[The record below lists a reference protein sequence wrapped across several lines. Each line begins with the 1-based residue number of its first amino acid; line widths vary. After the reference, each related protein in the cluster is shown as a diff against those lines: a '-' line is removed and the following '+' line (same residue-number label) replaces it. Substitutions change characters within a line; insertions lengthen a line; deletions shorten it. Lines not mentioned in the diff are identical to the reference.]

1 MLISLNRI
9 FKFITATC
17 NLYNIDESHGIR
29 HSIDMLCMTKNIFNE
44 EKVKFDYLKNK
55 EHIVYTSALLHD
67 MCDHKY
73 MKPEEGINNIKS
85 FLLDNKYNTNDIN
98 TIVRIMNN
106 MSYSKIKKN
115 GFPFHENDNDEF
127 IKMFHIVREADLM
140 CAYEVERCII
150 YDIFTNN
157 NNNNFIT
164 SYDRAN
170 DLFKKR
176 MFKHYDDNLFTTS
189 YALREGKNLELDA
202 KLKLDE
208 LKNIINDISIDEQL
222 L

>member
-29 HSIDMLCMTKNIFNE
+29 HSIDMLRMTKNILNE
-44 EKVKFDYLKNK
+44 EKVKFDYLNNK

-73 MKPEEGINNIKS
+73 MEPEEGINNIKS
-85 FLLDNKYNTNDIN
+85 FLIDNKYNNHDIS
-98 TIVRIMNN
+98 TIVRIMNT

-115 GFPFHENDNDEF
+115 GYPFNENDTQEF

-140 CAYEVERCII
+140 CAYEVERCV
-150 YDIFTNN
+150 IFDVFSNK
-157 NNNNFIT
+157 NNFVS
-164 SYDRAN
+164 SYDKAN
-170 DLFKKR
+170 ELFKKR

-208 LKNIINDISIDEQL
+208 LKNIINDINIDEQL